1 MSYRLAADGLV
12 IRLADG
18 AVIPP
23 DPRNAD
29 RMRFDAWVSEGNTPA
44 PAPAPAP
51 APPPLDPIAIINAHV
66 ESVARGMDYS
76 SAASCAGYA
85 ASTVPQWAAEAQAF
99 IAWRDQV
106 WTVVFAWQ
114 GEPVPETAEEIIA
127 LLPEWVRPGS

>member
-1 MSYRLAADGLV
+1 MTYRLAADGLV

-29 RMRFDAWVSEGNTPA
+29 RMRFEAWVGEGNT
-44 PAPAPAP
+44 PAPAP
-51 APPPLDPIAIINAHV
+51 APPPLDPVAVINGHV
-66 ESVARGMDYS
+66 EGVAQGMGYS

-99 IAWRDQV
+99 IGWRDQV
-106 WTVVFAWQ
+106 WTLVFARQ
-114 GEPVPETAEEIIA
+114 DEPVPATAEEIIA
-127 LLPEWVRPGS
+127 LLPEWVRPAA